1 MAVKTFAAI
10 DVGSYEIAI
19 KVFEISA
26 KNGLKEID
34 HVRHR
39 IELGTDTYHTGKIS
53 YARMDELCTVL
64 SQFQQ
69 VMDTYQVKNYQA
81 CATSAIRETENT
93 RIVLD
98 QIRLRTGLN
107 VEVISNSEQRFL
119 DYKSVALRG
128 EKFDR
133 IIEKGTAFLDI
144 GGGSTQISLFDHSRL
159 LTTQNLRLGILRL
172 RDKIADL
179 RPKTIRYEQYIEE
192 LVDNE
197 LHTFRKLYLKDFSVE
212 NVIVV
217 DDYIPFII
225 EKMGEGIH
233 ADMVTG
239 ERYLQYID
247 LLKTKSPE
255 QISLELGI
263 PTENAELLLPSA
275 VLIKHIVEGTNA
287 KLIWMPGVSL
297 SDGMAYDYAE
307 KENLIRSRHD
317 FSEDIL
323 SSAQNISRRY
333 RGSKSRSD
341 TLQKVSLAVFDCM
354 KKMDGMSKRD
364 RLLLQLSAILQD
376 CGKYISSS
384 AVGECSY
391 HVIMNTEIIGI
402 SHKEREIIAQ
412 TVKNSYMK
420 FIYYDE
426 LVTVSELDREAYLT
440 VAKLTAIL
448 RTASGLSRSPKKEY
462 ECVKAVLK
470 DSEMMITV
478 LTEADISLEIGL
490 FDDKTAFFEE
500 VFGIHPVVKMKRM
513 EERVK

>member
-217 DDYIPFII
+217 DDYIPFI
-225 EKMGEGIH
+225 
-233 ADMVTG
+233 
-239 ERYLQYID
+239 
-247 LLKTKSPE
+247 KS
-255 QISLELGI
+255 
-263 PTENAELLLPSA
+263 
-275 VLIKHIVEGTNA
+275 
-287 KLIWMPGVSL
+287 
-297 SDGMAYDYAE
+297 
-307 KENLIRSRHD
+307 
-317 FSEDIL
+317 
-323 SSAQNISRRY
+323 
-333 RGSKSRSD
+333 
-341 TLQKVSLAVFDCM
+341 
-354 KKMDGMSKRD
+354 
-364 RLLLQLSAILQD
+364 
-376 CGKYISSS
+376 
-384 AVGECSY
+384 
-391 HVIMNTEIIGI
+391 
-402 SHKEREIIAQ
+402 
-412 TVKNSYMK
+412 
-420 FIYYDE
+420 
-426 LVTVSELDREAYLT
+426 
-440 VAKLTAIL
+440 
-448 RTASGLSRSPKKEY
+448 
-462 ECVKAVLK
+462 
-470 DSEMMITV
+470 
-478 LTEADISLEIGL
+478 
-490 FDDKTAFFEE
+490 
-500 VFGIHPVVKMKRM
+500 
-513 EERVK
+513 